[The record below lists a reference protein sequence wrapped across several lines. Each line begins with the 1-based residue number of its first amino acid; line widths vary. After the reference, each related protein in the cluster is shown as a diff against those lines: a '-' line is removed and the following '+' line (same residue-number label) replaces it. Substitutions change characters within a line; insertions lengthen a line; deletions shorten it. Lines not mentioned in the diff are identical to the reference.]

1 MLVPILAG
9 AGAVIAGI
17 LGYAATRPGPFRVAR
32 SARIDAPPDRVYA
45 KINDFHQWS
54 SWSPWEEL
62 DPSMTRTHSGAPS
75 GKGAVYEWKGNKR
88 VGRGRM
94 EITESEPSRRVV
106 IKLDFFEPF
115 EAHNTVEL
123 TLVRVGEGTDVTW
136 AMTGTNPYMMK
147 VIGIFM
153 NMDKMLGKDFEK
165 GLARL
170 KGQLESRG

>member
-17 LGYAATRPGPFRVAR
+17 LGYAATRPGQFRVAR
-32 SARIDAPPDRVYA
+32 SARIDAPPERVYA
-45 KINDFHQWS
+45 MINDFHHWP

-62 DPSMTRTHSGAPS
+62 DPSMTKTHSGPPS
-75 GKGAVYEWKGNKR
+75 GKGSVYEWKGNKR

-94 EITESEPSRRVV
+94 EITESEPSRR
-106 IKLDFFEPF
+106 IAMKLDFIEPF
-115 EAHNTVEL
+115 EAQNIVEL
-123 TLVRVGEGTDVTW
+123 TLVPSGDGTDVTW
-136 AMTGTNPYMMK
+136 AMTGMNRFPMK

-153 NMDKMLGKDFEK
+153 NMDRMLGNDFEK

-170 KGQLESRG
+170 KGQLES